1 MQLPLIQGD
10 RKAVAKQLIWKQEVR
25 TCILGRGALSVT
37 FLLSLKIFW
46 MFLETLNLTEREGC
60 T

>member
-10 RKAVAKQLIWKQEVR
+10 RKAVAQAADLEAGS
-25 TCILGRGALSVT
+25 ILGRGSLSVT
-37 FLLSLKIFW
+37 FLLFCRIFW